1 MFSKQFQYYFT
12 IIFILTTSLFFIS
25 CNPPS
30 KKILHNEPEN
40 YLILISFDGFR
51 WDYMEKTETPN
62 LDRLVASGVKADA
75 LIPSFPSKTFPNH
88 YTIVTGRYPRNHGI
102 VANTMY
108 DPVFD
113 ATFSLEN
120 REEVQNGRWWGGEPI
135 WVTAEK
141 QGLKTLCNFWPGS
154 EAEIKG
160 VRPTYWVTYD
170 GNVPNEERVQ
180 KVLDYLDKP
189 ANQRPSFYTIYFSDP
204 DDYGHLNGPDSSSIN
219 VAIQECDARIG
230 QLIAGLEQRNLF
242 DEVNIMI
249 VSDHGMAQLSQERLI
264 FLDDY
269 LDPTNLRIPNLS
281 PVMDI
286 WCEESDVDSIFNLIN
301 GKNPHLSIYK
311 KQDIP
316 ERLHYSNNRRIA
328 PIIGVLDNG
337 WSLTSHDY
345 YASHQSYYSG
355 GTHGYDPEHPDM
367 HAFFLAYGPAFKS
380 GITFPAFGNI
390 QLYNLM
396 AKVLGL
402 EPAENDGDFEV
413 IKSILLN

>member
-1 MFSKQFQYYFT
+1 MFSKQIQHYFT
-12 IIFILTTSLFFIS
+12 VIILLIIPLLFFS
-25 CNPPS
+25 CNSIS
-30 KKILHNEPEN
+30 KDIANNEPEN

-51 WDYMEKTETPN
+51 WDYLEKTETPN
-62 LDRLVASGVKADA
+62 LDRLAANGVKANA
-75 LIPSFPSKTFPNH
+75 LIPAFPSKTFPNH
-88 YTIVTGRYPRNHGI
+88 YTIVTGLYPGNHGI

-113 ATFSLEN
+113 ATFSLGN

-154 EAEIKG
+154 EAEIQG
-160 VRPTYWVTYD
+160 VRPAYWIKYD

-189 ANQRPSFYTIYFSDP
+189 AKERPSFYTIYFSDP
-204 DDYGHLNGPDSSSIN
+204 DDYGHLVGPDSSAIN

-230 QLIAGLEQRNLF
+230 QLIAGLEQRDLF
-242 DEVNIMI
+242 DKVNIMI
-249 VSDHGMAQLSQERLI
+249 VSDHGMAQLSQDRLI

-269 LDPTNLRIPNLS
+269 LDPTNLKIINWS

-286 WCEESDVDSIFNLIN
+286 WCDESEVDSIFNLIN
-301 GKNPHLSIYK
+301 GKHPNFSVYK

-328 PIIGVLDNG
+328 PIIGIADNG
-337 WSLTSHDY
+337 WSITTHDY
-345 YASHQSYYSG
+345 FDSHQSFYTS

-367 HAFFLAYGPAFKS
+367 HAFFLAHGPAFKS
-380 GITFPAFGNI
+380 GVTVPAFENI

-396 AKVLGL
+396 AKVLDI
-402 EPAENDGDFEV
+402 EPEPNDEDIETINNV
-413 IKSILLN
+413 LK